1 MSLRYATKRSLG
13 RTMNSVLARLGVDIS
28 PRVSLRQWLP
38 GVRQG
43 QIDSSLL
50 DEDLLRRLER
60 LTLLSGST
68 KEAALIGEHRSWRR
82 ASSFEFAD
90 HRRYVAGD
98 DYRRIDWNVYG
109 RLDGLFLKLNEAR
122 EDIPIHILLDCSKS
136 MDCGEPHKLTYAKK
150 LVASLAYLAL
160 SRFDSVSVV
169 SFSDRLHQR
178 YPMVKGKSQTV
189 NLLDFL
195 NGVEVGT
202 TTRLL
207 PSIVD
212 YSHMYRHAG
221 LMVIISDFLT
231 SEDLEEGIAVLTK
244 SGYDVQ
250 VVHLLAAD
258 ELDPIVTGELELLD
272 SESGEIVE
280 ITVGPN
286 VIVQYKERVSEW
298 MDEVE
303 NRFKSLGVR
312 YVAGH
317 SGVPLEHLI
326 MNTMRQKGL
335 VG

>member
-1 MSLRYATKRSLG
+1 MSLRYATRRSFS
-13 RTMNSVLARLGVDIS
+13 RTINSLLARFGLDVS

-38 GVRQG
+38 SVRRG
-43 QIDSSLL
+43 RIDSSLI
-50 DEDLLRRLER
+50 DEELLRRLER

-150 LVASLAYLAL
+150 LVAALAYLAL

-169 SFSDRLHQR
+169 SFSDQLHQR
-178 YPMVKGKSQTV
+178 YPMVKGKSQTI

-195 NGVEVGT
+195 NGVEVGGK
-202 TTRLL
+202 TRLL

-231 SEDLEEGIAVLTK
+231 SEDLEEGMAILTK

-250 VVHLLAAD
+250 VIHLLAAD
-258 ELDPIVTGELELLD
+258 ELEPIVTGELELLD

-286 VIVQYKERVSEW
+286 VIIEYKERVSRW
-298 MDEVE
+298 MDDVE

-312 YVAGH
+312 YAAGN
-317 SGVPLEHLI
+317 SGVPLEHLV

>member
-1 MSLRYATKRSLG
+1 MSLNYATKRSFG
-13 RTMNSVLARLGVDIS
+13 STINSLLARVGIDIS
-28 PRVSLRQWLP
+28 PSVAMRQWLP
-38 GVRQG
+38 NVRRG
-43 QIDSSLL
+43 KIDGSLI
-50 DEDLLRRLER
+50 DEGLLRRLER
-60 LTLLSGST
+60 LTLLSGSN
-68 KEAALIGEHRSWRR
+68 KEASLIGEHRSWRR

-150 LVASLAYLAL
+150 LVAALAYLAL

-169 SFSDRLHQR
+169 SFSERLHQR
-178 YPMVKGKSQTV
+178 YPMVKGKNQTL

-195 NGVEVGT
+195 NSVEVGGK
-202 TTRLL
+202 TRLL

-221 LMVIISDFLT
+221 LMVIISDFLST
-231 SEDLEEGIAVLTK
+231 EDFEEGMAILTK

-250 VVHLLAAD
+250 VIHLVAAD
-258 ELDPIVTGELELLD
+258 ELEPIVTGELELLD

-286 VIVQYKERVSEW
+286 VIIEYKERVSRW

-312 YVAGH
+312 YAAGN
-317 SGVPLEHLI
+317 SGVPLEDLI

>member
-1 MSLRYATKRSLG
+1 MSLGYAEKRSFSS
-13 RTMNSVLARLGVDIS
+13 TINSILARFGIDVS
-28 PRVSLRQWLP
+28 PRASLRDWLP
-38 GVRQG
+38 GAGRG
-43 QIDSSLL
+43 QIDSSLI
-50 DEDLLRRLER
+50 DEALLRRLER
-60 LTLLSGST
+60 LTLLSSGT

-150 LVASLAYLAL
+150 LVAALAYLAL

-195 NGVEVGT
+195 NGVEVGGK
-202 TTRLL
+202 TRLL
-207 PSIVD
+207 PSLLD

-231 SEDLEEGIAVLTK
+231 SEDLDEGMSVLTK

-250 VVHLLAAD
+250 VIHLLAAD
-258 ELDPIVTGELELLD
+258 ELDPSVTGELELLD
-272 SESGEIVE
+272 SESGEVVE

-286 VIVQYKERVSEW
+286 VISQYKERVSEW
-298 MDEVE
+298 VNDVE
-303 NRFKSLGVR
+303 DRFKSLGIR
-312 YVAGH
+312 YAAGN